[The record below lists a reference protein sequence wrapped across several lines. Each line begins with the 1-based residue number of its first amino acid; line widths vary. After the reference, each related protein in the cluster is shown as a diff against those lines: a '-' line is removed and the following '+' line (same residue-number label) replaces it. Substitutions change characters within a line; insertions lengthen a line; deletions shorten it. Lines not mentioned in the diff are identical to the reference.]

1 MRQLST
7 TRSNFLMIRDY
18 LEDNM
23 VFEKPV
29 LMKKKNKPELGISL
43 LTYREMSQI
52 ERLSYPSELTKGK

>member
-1 MRQLST
+1 
-7 TRSNFLMIRDY
+7 MIRDY